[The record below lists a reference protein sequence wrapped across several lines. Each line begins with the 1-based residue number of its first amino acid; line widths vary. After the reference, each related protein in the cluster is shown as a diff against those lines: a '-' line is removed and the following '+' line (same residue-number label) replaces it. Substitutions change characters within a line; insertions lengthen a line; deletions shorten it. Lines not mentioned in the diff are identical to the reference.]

1 MPLFQNLFMIMISFR
16 NLMARQSH
24 WDWLILDSPL
34 FNIGSK
40 LAVKM
45 FGPGGLFKMAGI
57 KEAGLPLP
65 LAF

>member
-1 MPLFQNLFMIMISFR
+1 MIMISFR

-24 WDWLILDSPL
+24 WDRLILDSPL

-40 LAVKM
+40 LAFKIL
-45 FGPGGLFKMAGI
+45 GPGGLFKRAGI
-57 KEAGLPLP
+57 KKAGFPLP